1 MAIMESTFFTP
12 ASSVVTP
19 HYPATYQRNAQRIAL
34 PYLNRTVMVSIDDI
48 VCLEG
53 EGNYTFIHTRDRR
66 KYLVSKTLKEFEK
79 TLDSAIFIRVHKSNI
94 INLAYVQHGV
104 FARDRIVKMADNR
117 EVTVSRRRMRE
128 ISVLMNQYQQ
138 WLN

>member
-1 MAIMESTFFTP
+1 MESTLFAPPVSMAMPT
-12 ASSVVTP
+12 
-19 HYPATYQRNAQRIAL
+19 YPANYMRNTQRLAL

-48 VCLEG
+48 VYLEG

-79 TLDSAIFIRVHKSNI
+79 TLDSAIFIRIHKSNI

-104 FARDRIVKMADNR
+104 FARDRVIRLTDNR
-117 EVTVSRRRMRE
+117 ELTISRRRMHQ
-128 ISVLMNQYQQ
+128 ITQLLVNYQDG
-138 WLN
+138 LN

>member
-1 MAIMESTFFTP
+1 
-12 ASSVVTP
+12 
-19 HYPATYQRNAQRIAL
+19 
-34 PYLNRTVMVSIDDI
+34 MVSVDDI

-79 TLDSAIFIRVHKSNI
+79 TLDNAIFIRIHKSNI

-104 FARDRIVKMADNR
+104 FARDRIIRMADNR
-117 EVTVSRRRMRE
+117 EVTISRRRMRE
-128 ISVLMNQYQQ
+128 ISQLLAQYQEDI
-138 WLN
+138 N

>member
-1 MAIMESTFFTP
+1 MEAKFLSTP
-12 ASSVVTP
+12 APAVTP
-19 HYPATYQRNAQRIAL
+19 HYPATYVRNAQRIAL
-34 PYLNRTVMVSIDDI
+34 PYLNRTVMVSVDDI

-79 TLDSAIFIRVHKSNI
+79 TLDNAIFIRIHKSNI

-104 FARDRIVKMADNR
+104 FARDRIIRMADNR
-117 EVTVSRRRMRE
+117 EVTISRRRMRE
-128 ISVLMNQYQQ
+128 ISQLLAQYQEDI
-138 WLN
+138 N

>member
-1 MAIMESTFFTP
+1 MEAKFLTP
-12 ASSVVTP
+12 PTPSVTP
-19 HYPATYQRNAQRIAL
+19 HYPASYTRNAQRIAL
-34 PYLNRTVMVSIDDI
+34 PYLNRTVMVSVDDI

-79 TLDSAIFIRVHKSNI
+79 TLDNSIFIRIHKSNI

-104 FARDRIVKMADNR
+104 FARDRIIRMADNR
-117 EVTVSRRRMRE
+117 EVTISRRRMRE
-128 ISVLMNQYQQ
+128 ITQLMNQYQEH
-138 WLN
+138 LN

>member
-1 MAIMESTFFTP
+1 MEAKFLAPPTP
-12 ASSVVTP
+12 AVTP
-19 HYPATYQRNAQRIAL
+19 HYPASYTRNVHRIAL
-34 PYLNRTVMVSIDDI
+34 PYLNRTVMVSVDDI

-79 TLDSAIFIRVHKSNI
+79 TLDSDIFIRIHKSNI

-104 FARDRIVKMADNR
+104 FARDRIVRMADSR
-117 EVTVSRRRMRE
+117 EVTISRRRMRE
-128 ISVLMNQYQQ
+128 ISVLMNQYQEY
-138 WLN
+138 LN